1 MGWTL
6 HSIAC
11 HILSLGIVGND
22 LGISLAHFI
31 IIIAR
36 ANVNQ
41 SSQDGSKHKE
51 LLANE
56 LTVKA
61 EPVKQLYCPQPVMP
75 YSVPVW
81 QDQGVLM
88 NVLTWQNSIA
98 MDAIQN
104 NQYFLVKIYSRR
116 TEK

>member
-36 ANVNQ
+36 ANVNK
-41 SSQDGSKHKE
+41 SSQDGSKHKA

-75 YSVPVW
+75 YSVPVTSMARPRSA
-81 QDQGVLM
+81 DECAYMAKFDRHGCD
-88 NVLTWQNSIA
+88 S
-98 MDAIQN
+98 
-104 NQYFLVKIYSRR
+104 K
-116 TEK
+116 